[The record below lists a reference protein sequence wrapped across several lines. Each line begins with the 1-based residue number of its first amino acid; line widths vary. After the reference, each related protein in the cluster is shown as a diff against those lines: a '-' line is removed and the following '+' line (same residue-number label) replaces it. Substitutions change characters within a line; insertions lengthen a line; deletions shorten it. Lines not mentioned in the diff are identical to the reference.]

1 MAESVIERG
10 RRLLAEEQ
18 AQALA
23 ASAAADQ
30 AAAEAREQ
38 ELLQVGVENVAT
50 LLSTVLTRL
59 EGVEQELAGLR
70 RQVMASRVRRPV
82 RGEDGTILYVVD
94 ELQAPELGPNEDG
107 D

>member
-10 RRLLAEEQ
+10 RRILAEQQ
-18 AQALA
+18 AAALA
-23 ASAAADQ
+23 EQAAADQ
-30 AAAEAREQ
+30 VAAEAREQ
-38 ELLQVGVENVAT
+38 QLFQVGVENVAA

-70 RQVMASRVRRPV
+70 RQVVASRVRRPV

-94 ELQAPELGPNEDG
+94 ELQAPIMGPDEDG

>member
-18 AQALA
+18 ARALA

-70 RQVMASRVRRPV
+70 RQVVASRVRRPV

-94 ELQAPELGPNEDG
+94 ELQAPQLGPNEDG